1 MILKAAC
8 MCQAGSL
15 VWQMSEFWGLYWN
28 SQVKNVSHWE
38 VRLWGALM
46 WCDVFHKL
54 CFPVLTMNSIT
65 LLLPVFTKLQTTGKQ
80 DLGKGYW
87 TVLRDQWNKDTHP
100 YTQTYTLS
108 RAHTHTQ
115 CYANER
121 DCKEIHVVKCI
132 KQCHMCHDHVFQSCS
147 VQRLDSHKIK
157 QYMKSPTIISLNY

>member
-108 RAHTHTQ
+108 RAHTH
-115 CYANER
+115 R
-121 DCKEIHVVKCI
+121 DGHPHCSFNGVVVKLKTHISSYSAAIAGSTGDSCGPLR
-132 KQCHMCHDHVFQSCS
+132 CHWIEL
-147 VQRLDSHKIK
+147 VQWGRCNIF
-157 QYMKSPTIISLNY
+157 